1 MPNSLVKKGV
11 TTTTSILVETGLAP
25 SKSEARRLLKQ
36 GAVKIDDKIIK
47 DSDKEIEKK
56 DGMIIQKGKRNFVQL
71 KT

>member
-1 MPNSLVKKGV
+1 MPNSLVKKGA

-47 DSDKEIEKK
+47 DPDKEIEKK
-56 DGMIIQKGKRNFVQL
+56 DKLMELIKSKI
-71 KT
+71 